1 MFVPIGSALA
11 AGKAFDFRADI
22 LLLLGGVMVLFS
34 MFLAPT
40 VMRLQ
45 LSRMAKVVV
54 LIVAGVFVAYGI
66 GLTVLPTMGTPFAA
80 KFALPNIGWAGVFK
94 IAIVFDSIAA
104 VLAFFVLR
112 RLKAPG
118 PREVAAVAASEART
132 STASA

>member
-1 MFVPIGSALA
+1 
-11 AGKAFDFRADI
+11 
-22 LLLLGGVMVLFS
+22 MVLFS

-54 LIVAGVFVAYGI
+54 LAVAGVIVAYGI
-66 GLTVLPTMGTPFAA
+66 ALTVVPTIGTPFAA
-80 KFALPNIGWAGVFK
+80 KFTMPNIGWAGVFK

-118 PREVAAVAASEART
+118 PREVAAVAASEARA